1 MRLRAALAAVLF
13 AIAGTGPAL
22 ADMRI
27 YDDHGGRIED
37 YLDRFA
43 ALRQSGERVVVDGPC
58 LSACTMVLGAVSRD
72 RICITPRASFGF
84 HAAWMPTPYGYK
96 VSSPLGSR
104 VLWASYPSRV
114 KHWINRHG
122 GLNRNL
128 IYLRG
133 SELAAM
139 YPQCI

>member
-1 MRLRAALAAVLF
+1 MRLRAALAAVLL
-13 AIAGTGPAL
+13 ALAGTGSAL

-27 YDDHGGRIED
+27 SDDRGGRIED
-37 YLDRFA
+37 YLGRFA
-43 ALRQSGERVVVDGPC
+43 ALRQSGERVIVDGAC
-58 LSACTMVLGAVSRD
+58 LSACTMVLGAVPRN

-84 HAAWMPTPYGYK
+84 HAAWMPTPYGHK
-96 VSSPLGSR
+96 VSSPLGNR
-104 VLWASYPSRV
+104 VLWASYPPAVR
-114 KHWINRHG
+114 HWISRHG
-122 GLNRNL
+122 GLNHRL